1 MIQFGQQYV
10 GETGQPL
17 HARMNNH
24 RADIIHNR
32 VTEKP
37 VAAHFNKTGH
47 SLEHLRV
54 MVIEKLQTE
63 DPLLRRIREYRW
75 IIKL

>member
-1 MIQFGQQYV
+1 MIQCVQCGQQYV

-24 RADIIHNR
+24 QADIIHNR

-37 VAAHFNKTGH
+37 HFNKTGH

-54 MVIEKLQTE
+54 MVIEKLQKE
-63 DPLLRRIREYRW
+63 DPL
-75 IIKL
+75 